1 MSLRG
6 KLIDIIREAAR
17 EENSPRFNQIV
28 SRIELLTER
37 LDALETILRSMD
49 QCLTSLTSSSQFA
62 AQSSEK
68 SQEPA
73 KPLAASRPSWPRMKR
88 TMEEREV
95 LNALAAK
102 QSDLEDYWR
111 KKSV

>member
-28 SRIELLTER
+28 NRIELLSER

-49 QCLTSLTSSSQFA
+49 QSLNA
-62 AQSSEK
+62 AQNSQNSQNSEK
-68 SQEPA
+68 SQNPA

-102 QSDLEDYWR
+102 QSDLEEYWK